1 MDSMLME
8 LQNKNDKS
16 IDKLLLDAESI
27 VTKKSNDNYG
37 LDEQENFSNLLEIL
51 GNSTSWSIEK
61 ELKSI

>member
-1 MDSMLME
+1 MKNILIFNIIFGLIFYPFQVYSKNFDMDSMLME

-37 LDEQENFSNLLEIL
+37 LD
-51 GNSTSWSIEK
+51 
-61 ELKSI
+61 

>member
-51 GNSTSWSIEK
+51 GNSTSWSIEN